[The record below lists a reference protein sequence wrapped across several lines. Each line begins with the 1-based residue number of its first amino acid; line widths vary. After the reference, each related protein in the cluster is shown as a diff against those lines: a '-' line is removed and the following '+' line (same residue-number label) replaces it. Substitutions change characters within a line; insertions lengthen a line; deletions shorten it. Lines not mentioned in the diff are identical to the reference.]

1 MNNNNIQLEN
11 GDYVAVFKK
20 SDHGRA
26 GHIQFKNM
34 KHKTS
39 TGEIYDI
46 QFNNDDEKV
55 TDETK
60 KNIPL
65 FFSSLLGQFGG
76 GKKKMT
82 RRKLK
87 KQKRRRK
94 SSTQKNT

>member
-1 MNNNNIQLEN
+1 MSNNNIQLEN

-46 QFNNDDEKV
+46 QFNSDEKV
-55 TDETK
+55 ADKTK
-60 KNIPL
+60 ENIPL
-65 FFSSLLGQFGG
+65 FFASLLGQFGG

>member
-1 MNNNNIQLEN
+1 MSDENNIKLDPGE
-11 GDYVAVFKK
+11 YAAVFKK
-20 SDHGRA
+20 SDGRA

-39 TGEIYDI
+39 NGEIYDI
-46 QFNNDDEKV
+46 VFDSNEKV
-55 TDETK
+55 TDSTK
-60 KNIPL
+60 DKIPL